1 MKTRTGSPAGGAAGF
16 TLVELVVTI
25 TIFAILVSMA
35 VPSFRDAA
43 LGSQVRSM
51 ANALVASAA
60 LARSE
65 AIKRNRAVTMC
76 SSADGVTCDGG
87 NWEKGWI
94 VTQGGDVI
102 LREPAVSTGFKVV
115 QAGGIA
121 NLNFSAVGLGTTP
134 ATMRVC
140 RATPSVGGQG
150 RVVTLDTSGRAWV
163 KTVKPVTS
171 CP

>member
-1 MKTRTGSPAGGAAGF
+1 MKTRAWRPAGVSAGF

-35 VPSFRDAA
+35 VPSFRDAT

-76 SSADGVTCDGG
+76 SSADGETCDGS

-94 VTQGGDVI
+94 VRQGADVI
-102 LREPAVSTGFKVV
+102 QREPAVGTGFNVV
-115 QAGGIA
+115 QAGGVT
-121 NLNFSAVGLGTTP
+121 NLSFSAVGLGTTA
-134 ATMRVC
+134 ATLRVC
-140 RATPSVGGQG
+140 RAAPSVGGQG